1 MFFLNRKTLK
11 EIIHLQKMS
20 ASLSFFGDHIDIDRE
35 LCIGSIIRVN
45 PGNRTFVIDSIFK
58 DPLKYKIVIK
68 ASNEIDKNFAFYI
81 VRIEGKWYSE
91 FQGEYEIVFEQH
103 SEDFH
108 EQREFRLIDLVRKH
122 RDKNWNW
129 SWISSNPNITAE
141 DIEED
146 LSRNDPLP
154 WDLEEI
160 QKNPNINHEF
170 IEAHLNDDRWKWD
183 WEVISMNPNIT
194 PEFIEVHLD
203 EDWKWNWE
211 FISMNPNIT
220 PEFIGYHLDEDW
232 NWYYISMNPNI
243 TPEFIEAHFDDS
255 RWKWDWRT
263 ITRNPNITPEF
274 IGAHLDDDRWGWD
287 FLISRNPNI
296 TLEFIEAHL
305 DDDRWK
311 WDWYWL
317 SRNEFGWKNPRY
329 QTLIKPARS

>member
-103 SEDFH
+103 SEDFN

-129 SWISSNPNITAE
+129 SCISCNPNITID

-154 WDLEEI
+154 W
-160 QKNPNINHEF
+160 EF
-170 IEAHLNDDRWKWD
+170 D
-183 WEVISMNPNIT
+183 
-194 PEFIEVHLD
+194 
-203 EDWKWNWE
+203 
-211 FISMNPNIT
+211 FISN
-220 PEFIGYHLDEDW
+220 
-232 NWYYISMNPNI
+232 NPNI
-243 TPEFIEAHFDDS
+243 TPEFIEAHLNDNLLNWNWYLLS
-255 RWKWDWRT
+255 GNT
-263 ITRNPNITPEF
+263 NITPEFIEAHLNDERLEWNWWNISKNPNITPEF
-274 IGAHLDDDRWGWD
+274 IEAHLNDERWKWD
-287 FLISRNPNI
+287 WFGISKNRNI
-296 TLEFIEAHL
+296 TPEFIEAHL
-305 DDDRWK
+305 NDERWE
-311 WDWYWL
+311 WDWGG
-317 SRNEFGWKNPRY
+317 N
-329 QTLIKPARS
+329 IK

>member
-103 SEDFH
+103 SEDFN

-183 WEVISMNPNIT
+183 WEGISMNPNIT
-194 PEFIEVHLD
+194 PEFIEAHLD
-203 EDWKWNWE
+203 EDWNWDY
-211 FISMNPNIT
+211 ISRNTNIT

-243 TPEFIEAHFDDS
+243 TPEFIEAHFNDDRS
-255 RWKWDWRT
+255 FPLLSRDSVPETKEKRWKWDWQG
-263 ITRNPNITPEF
+263 ISINPNITPEF
-274 IGAHLDDDRWGWD
+274 IESHIDD
-287 FLISRNPNI
+287 
-296 TLEFIEAHL
+296 E
-305 DDDRWK
+305 
-311 WDWYWL
+311 WDWNWL

>member
-1 MFFLNRKTLK
+1 
-11 EIIHLQKMS
+11 MS

-103 SEDFH
+103 SEDFN

-129 SWISSNPNITAE
+129 SCISCNPNITID

-154 WDLEEI
+154 WEFDFI
-160 QKNPNINHEF
+160 SNNPNITPKFIEAHLNDSGKRLLDTLPSVVSSGKWKWNWGGISRNPNITAEF
-170 IEAHLNDDRWKWD
+170 IEAHLNDERWKWD
-183 WEVISMNPNIT
+183 LEAISI
-194 PEFIEVHLD
+194 
-203 EDWKWNWE
+203 
-211 FISMNPNIT
+211 
-220 PEFIGYHLDEDW
+220 
-232 NWYYISMNPNI
+232 NPNI
-243 TPEFIEAHFDDS
+243 TPEFIEAHLNDNLLNWNWYLLS
-255 RWKWDWRT
+255 GNT
-263 ITRNPNITPEF
+263 NITP
-274 IGAHLDDDRWGWD
+274 
-287 FLISRNPNI
+287 
-296 TLEFIEAHL
+296 EFIEAHL
-305 DDDRWK
+305 DDERWK
-311 WDWYWL
+311 WNW
-317 SRNEFGWKNPRY
+317 SRILGF
-329 QTLIKPARS
+329 LI